1 MSVLVGN
8 RKLIGVCLTKV
19 HDDFRTDF
27 LANFYKAASAENYKL
42 IVFNSVTDMYKGDG
56 YDEGAKSVFN
66 LINYD
71 MLDALVILYEAFYDV
86 ALRKEMIRAAQ
97 AKNVPVVLVHG
108 SEEGCY
114 CVISDY
120 ESTYEDLIRHVIR
133 DHGAKDTFFMAGLK
147 GEPASELR
155 LGCYKRVLAEN
166 GIEFRDSMVDYG
178 NYWDV
183 PTEMAIERLTEG
195 GKRPPRAIICAN
207 DTMAITVCDK
217 LESMGYRIP
226 EDVIVTGF
234 DGTETAAYHTPKIST
249 CKEDIPAL
257 ARMCADIVRG
267 ALCEGLECG
276 TFIERYINCP
286 SESCGC
292 PDNDKLDYRKSAE
305 RLYHRLCGMEW
316 HEQHI
321 FTWVDHILESTDFN
335 RLSTVMGKY
344 VLPNS
349 YVCLNNNFVAA
360 VLNGTELKS
369 EQSFSNELII
379 LSSKRTDYTDG
390 GQSSI
395 KRSDMVPE
403 LEQWAQDDTICIINS
418 IYAERTV
425 CGYYAIKTTDVRESG
440 HRLNRISRT
449 MNIAFS
455 ALASRMSQK
464 QLAVKMENAVY
475 TDPITKLPNLKGLGK
490 WFKEFSAE
498 KKNHEKTIAVS
509 IYGLPQYKYIFE
521 NFGIQDIEEALVF
534 VGDLLKLA
542 NPENAIVAHTSEDE
556 FVVLNY
562 GDSGKSIGD
571 AINNSTS
578 VFYSVLEQ
586 FNSGQ
591 EKNYYI
597 EVNCGCTVAY
607 PGWDGP
613 ITGFIKL
620 ASGEMYLNRLRAGAG
635 PVLKEKRIASDFYKD
650 FKLLIE
656 RNLFTY
662 MFQPIIDARTGDI
675 YAYEALMRSSGGIKM
690 NPLEILETA
699 QEYKMLYD
707 VERATFF
714 NVLEQFSTHF
724 ESFGGKRIFI
734 NTIPGNFLNSLDY
747 TALTSKYGDYLKYC
761 VIEITE
767 QNAVSDEEL
776 NAIKGLGGENSG
788 CQLAVDDYGTGHSNI
803 VNLIRY
809 SPQIIKIDRFLITDI
824 DKDTNKQMFVKSA
837 IEFARMNDIKVVA
850 EGIETKEELQTVIGF
865 GVDLIQGFYTAKPA
879 PEPLPALPET
889 LRNEIIMASSA
900 VSV

>member
-1 MSVLVGN
+1 MVGD

-27 LANFYKAASAENYKL
+27 LANFYKTASAADFKL
-42 IVFNSVTDMYKGDG
+42 IVFNSVTDMYNNDG
-56 YDEGAKSVFN
+56 YDEGAKSVYN

-71 MLDALVILYEAFYDV
+71 MLDALVILYEAFYSHE
-86 ALRKEMIRAAQ
+86 LLEQMINSAK

-120 ESTYEDLIRHVIR
+120 ESTYEDLIRHVINH
-133 DHGAKDTFFMAGLK
+133 HGIRDTFFMAGLK

-166 GIEFRDSMVDYG
+166 GIEFREDMVDYG
-178 NYWDV
+178 DYWDV
-183 PTEMAIERLTEG
+183 PTLKAIERLTRN
-195 GKRPPRAIICAN
+195 GKRPPSAIICAN
-207 DTMAITVCDK
+207 DTMAIAVCDK
-217 LESMGYRIP
+217 LKEMGYRVP
-226 EDVIVTGF
+226 GDVIVTGF
-234 DGTETAAYHTPKIST
+234 DGIEPAAYHTPKIST
-249 CKEDIPAL
+249 CREDIPAL
-257 ARMCADIVRG
+257 ARMCTEIICG
-267 ALCEGLECG
+267 ALSGETECG
-276 TFIERYINCP
+276 TFIEHFVNCP

-292 PDNDKLDYRKSAE
+292 PDADKIDYRIAAE
-305 RLYHRLCGMEW
+305 RLYQKMCGMEW

-321 FTWVDHILESTDFN
+321 FTWVDHILESSDFN
-335 RLSTVMGKY
+335 RLSTVMSKY

-360 VLNGTELKS
+360 VLNGAELKS

-379 LSSKRTDYTDG
+379 LSSKRNDYTSG

-403 LEQWAQDDTICIINS
+403 LEQWVQDDTICIINS
-418 IYAERTV
+418 IYAESTV

-509 IYGLPQYKYIFE
+509 IYGIPQYKYIFE
-521 NFGIQDIEEALVF
+521 NYGIQDIEEALIF

-542 NPENAIVAHTSEDE
+542 NPEDSIVAHTSEDE
-556 FVVLNY
+556 FVVVNY
-562 GDSGKSIGD
+562 ACSGKNIGD
-571 AINNSTS
+571 AINNCTS

-586 FNSGQ
+586 FNSGA

-635 PVLKEKRIASDFYKD
+635 PVLKEKRTTSDFYKD

-656 RNLFTY
+656 KNLFTY

-675 YAYEALMRSSGGIKM
+675 YAYEALMRSTGGIKM

-707 VERATFF
+707 VERATLF
-714 NVLEQFSTHF
+714 NVLDQFSTRF
-724 ESFGGKRIFI
+724 ESFKGRRIFI
-734 NTIPGNFLNSLDY
+734 NTIPGNFLDSLDY
-747 TALTSKYGDYLKYC
+747 AALTSKYGDYLKYC

-824 DKDTNKQMFVKSA
+824 DKDNNKQMFVKSA
-837 IEFARMNDIKVVA
+837 IEFARMNNIKVVA
-850 EGIETKEELQTVIGF
+850 EGIETREELQTVIGF

-879 PEPLPALPET
+879 PEPLAELSAE
-889 LRNEIIMASSA
+889 LRNEIIMASS
-900 VSV
+900 SVNV

>member
-1 MSVLVGN
+1 MSVLVGD

-19 HDDFRTDF
+19 HDGFRTDF
-27 LANFYKAASAENYKL
+27 LANFYEAASAENFKL
-42 IVFNSVTDMYKGDG
+42 VVFNSVTDMYNNDG
-56 YDEGAKSVFN
+56 YDEGAKSVYN

-71 MLDALVILYEAFYDV
+71 MLDALVILYEAFYSHE
-86 ALRKEMIRAAQ
+86 LLEQMINSAK

-120 ESTYEDLIRHVIR
+120 ESTYEDLIRHVINH
-133 DHGAKDTFFMAGLK
+133 HGIRDTFFVAGLK

-166 GIEFRDSMVDYG
+166 GIEFREDMVDYG
-178 NYWDV
+178 DYWDV
-183 PTEMAIERLTEG
+183 PTLKAIERLTRN
-195 GKRPPRAIICAN
+195 GKRPPSAIICAN

-217 LESMGYRIP
+217 LKEMGYRVP

-234 DGTETAAYHTPKIST
+234 DGIEAAAYHTPKIST
-249 CKEDIPAL
+249 CKEDIHAL
-257 ARMCADIVRG
+257 ARMCTEIICG
-267 ALCEGLECG
+267 AFSGETECG
-276 TFIERYINCP
+276 TFIEHFVNCP

-292 PDNDKLDYRKSAE
+292 PDADKIDYRIAAE
-305 RLYHRLCGMEW
+305 RLYRKMCGMEW

-321 FTWVDHILESTDFN
+321 FTWVDHILESSDFN
-335 RLSTVMGKY
+335 RLSTVMSKY

-360 VLNGTELKS
+360 VLNGAELKS

-379 LSSKRTDYTDG
+379 LSSKRNDYTNG
-390 GQSSI
+390 GQSSV

-418 IYAERTV
+418 IYAESTV
-425 CGYYAIKTTDVRESG
+425 CGYYAIKTTDVRENG

-509 IYGLPQYKYIFE
+509 IYGIPQYKYIFE
-521 NFGIQDIEEALVF
+521 NYGIQDIEEALIF

-542 NPENAIVAHTSEDE
+542 NPEDSIVAHTSEDE
-556 FVVLNY
+556 FVVVNY
-562 GDSGKSIGD
+562 AGSGKDIGD
-571 AINNSTS
+571 AINNCTS

-586 FNSGQ
+586 FNSGA

-607 PGWDGP
+607 PGWEGP

-635 PVLKEKRIASDFYKD
+635 PVLKEKRTTSDFYKD

-656 RNLFTY
+656 KNLFTY

-675 YAYEALMRSSGGIKM
+675 YAYEALMRSTGGIKM

-699 QEYKMLYD
+699 QEYKMLYE
-707 VERATFF
+707 VERATLF
-714 NVLEQFSTHF
+714 NVLDQFSTRF

-734 NTIPGNFLNSLDY
+734 NTIPGNFLDSLDY

-776 NAIKGLGGENSG
+776 NAIKSLGGENSG

-850 EGIETKEELQTVIGF
+850 EGIETREELQTVIGF

-879 PEPLPALPET
+879 PEPLAELSAE
-889 LRNEIIMASSA
+889 LRNEIVMASSA